1 MFNQNNVKTIQI
13 PRSYKK
19 LRPTVTTTF
28 NAGEF
33 IPFFNMEII
42 PNDRISLGITT
53 VTNMQTPN
61 FATMDTLKQD
71 IAFFYCPNRLVWDN
85 WDKFYGEGKN
95 ADYEEYVEL
104 FIPQLKC
111 PDGGWQEGTIADY
124 LGIPTKKKVHDVSA
138 LPFRMLA
145 MIYNEYYRDE
155 QRMSKALVSKNDADQ
170 TGSNGNNYINDL
182 QNGGKV
188 PKTCRLFDY
197 FTGSKLELQAG
208 EPVMIPIG
216 ETAPVIGNGNALGLT
231 NGIKNNNGTQTFYP
245 TTGWLNNYEYK
256 LKDGINVNNQ
266 NTSKILENVLEN
278 TNVPITGSYG
288 RYEDGTKYPIG
299 VGQAYLDSPIMG
311 AKNQALGVT
320 KDPKYSGLEADL
332 SAVQGISVRDF
343 KKLLML
349 QQSLQNIEDGGSR
362 YIEQLYKR
370 WGVKANELEL
380 EIPKFLGSTSTILNM
395 SMVAGTSQENFGQ
408 FTGLSNTFTKSHI
421 FNTRFK
427 QHGYLFGIVTI
438 RPQNTYENGIHKSL
452 VKKTI
457 DDMYTPEMAY
467 FGPDI
472 VRNYEI
478 YSDSSDNKDDEM
490 FGVRNYGDELRYIPN
505 KVTGQMRT
513 NSQYS
518 QAYKTYSINYEQ
530 RPLNNEEFILASK
543 KQIDKTLK
551 DETSTMNQFTFQAQ
565 LEIDIVRNIPKNAN
579 AEMLIRF

>member
-71 IAFFYCPNRLVWDN
+71 IAFFFCPNRLVWDN
-85 WDKFYGEGKN
+85 WDKFYGDGKN

-111 PDGGWQEGTIADY
+111 PTTGWEEGTIADY
-124 LGIPTKKKVHDVSA
+124 LGLPTKKKCHDVSA

-155 QRMSKALVSKNDADQ
+155 QRMAKALVSK
-170 TGSNGNNYINDL
+170 NNYINDL

-208 EPVMIPIG
+208 DPIMIPVG
-216 ETAPVIGNGNALGLT
+216 ETAPVVGNGNVLGLT
-231 NGIKNNNGTQTFYP
+231 TGFKSGNQQQMYYPSYTNFNNISY
-245 TTGWLNNYEYK
+245 
-256 LKDGINVNNQ
+256 KDGLGVNVKLMPGAG
-266 NTSKILENVLEN
+266 TSAVEI
-278 TNVPITGSYG
+278 IGTGEY
-288 RYEDGTKYPIG
+288 
-299 VGQAYLDSPIMG
+299 VGQNSTPRKPGVSTITNPLG
-311 AKNQALGVT
+311 ASDQIQLLGVT
-320 KDPKYSGLEADL
+320 EDPKYSGLEADL
-332 SAVQGISVRDF
+332 SAVKGISVRDF

-395 SMVAGTSQENFGQ
+395 SMVAGTAKENFGQ

-478 YSDSSDNKDDEM
+478 YSDSADNKDDEM

-530 RPLNNEEFILASK
+530 RPLNNEEFILSSK

-551 DETSTMNQFTFQAQ
+551 DDTLTMNQFTFQAQ

>member
-19 LRPTVTTTF
+19 LKPTITTTF
-28 NAGEF
+28 NTGEF

-42 PNDRISLGITT
+42 PNDKISLGIKA

-71 IAFFYCPNRLVWDN
+71 IAFFYCPNRLVYDN

-111 PDGGWQEGTIADY
+111 PNGGWEEGTIADY
-124 LGIPTKKKVHDVSA
+124 LGLPTKKKCHDVSA

-155 QRMSKALVSKNDADQ
+155 QRMAKAIVSKGDADQ
-170 TGSNGNNYINDL
+170 TGSNGSNYINDL

-208 EPVMIPIG
+208 DPIIIPVG
-216 ETAPVIGNGNALGLT
+216 ESAPVVGNNKPILLKNVSVDQPGFNLVPEEVDMTHQRLIAAKQYGTDGVARPIKELPGIMDMDITKISKANEGWVLGVSNNLEESGLT
-231 NGIKNNNGTQTFYP
+231 
-245 TTGWLNNYEYK
+245 
-256 LKDGINVNNQ
+256 
-266 NTSKILENVLEN
+266 
-278 TNVPITGSYG
+278 
-288 RYEDGTKYPIG
+288 
-299 VGQAYLDSPIMG
+299 
-311 AKNQALGVT
+311 
-320 KDPKYSGLEADL
+320 ADL
-332 SAVQGISVRDF
+332 SQAKGISVRDF

-370 WGVKANELEL
+370 WGIRANELEL
-380 EIPKFLGSTSTILNM
+380 EIPKFLGATSTILNM
-395 SMVAGTSQENFGQ
+395 AMVAGTAQENFGN
-408 FTGLSNTFTKSHI
+408 FTGLSNTYIESHI
-421 FNTRFK
+421 FTYHFK

-457 DDMYTPEMAY
+457 DDFFTPEMAY

-472 VRNYEI
+472 VKNYEI
-478 YSDSSDNKDDEM
+478 YSDATDGKDDDM

-513 NSQYS
+513 NSEFS
-518 QAYKTYSINYEQ
+518 QAFKTYSINYEK
-530 RPLNNEEFILASK
+530 RPLNNEEFILSSK
-543 KQIDKTLK
+543 NQVDKTLK
-551 DETSTMNQFTFQAQ
+551 NNENLKINQFTFQAQ
-565 LEIDIVRNIPKNAN
+565 IEIDIVRNIPKNAN